1 MSERIEGQIDSL
13 ERYNEEK
20 MERER
25 VRDVLIIMIEGR
37 EVK

>member
-20 MERER
+20 MER
-25 VRDVLIIMIEGR
+25 GR
-37 EVK
+37 ERERGTEMY